1 MTSKPPGNPA
11 ADDVTALL
19 QAWGQGDVDA
29 GERLFPLVYAELRR
43 QARRYMRG
51 ERAGHTLQPTALAH
65 EAYLR
70 LAGRERAWA
79 DRAHFFAVAARVMR
93 QVLVDHARR
102 HRAAKRDGLQ
112 LSAPE
117 DVRDEPVDLLDLDA
131 ALAELAELD
140 SKQVEVVEMRFFAG
154 LSVEETAEALGL
166 SPRTVK
172 REWST
177 ARAWLK
183 HRLRERGPGRAKDR

>member
-1 MTSKPPGNPA
+1 MTSKPPGSPA

-19 QAWGQGDVDA
+19 QAWGQGDSDA

-51 ERAGHTLQPTALAH
+51 ERADHTLQPTALAH

-70 LAGRERAWA
+70 LAGRERVWA
-79 DRAHFFAVAARVMR
+79 DRAHFFAVAARAMR

-102 HRAAKRDGLQ
+102 RRAAKRDGLQ
-112 LSAPE
+112 LEAPE
-117 DVRDEPVDLLDLDA
+117 DVRNEPVDLLDLDA
-131 ALAELAELD
+131 ALAELAQLD
-140 SKQVEVVEMRFFAG
+140 PKQVEVVEMRFFAG

-183 HRLRERGPGRAKDR
+183 HRLRERRPGRAKDR

>member
-1 MTSKPPGNPA
+1 
-11 ADDVTALL
+11 
-19 QAWGQGDVDA
+19 
-29 GERLFPLVYAELRR
+29 
-43 QARRYMRG
+43 MRG

-70 LAGRERAWA
+70 LAGRERDWA
-79 DRAHFFAVAARVMR
+79 DRAHFFAVAARAMR

-112 LSAPE
+112 LEAPE
-117 DVRDEPVDLLDLDA
+117 GVRDEPVDLLDLDA
-131 ALAELAELD
+131 ALAELAQLD
-140 SKQVEVVEMRFFAG
+140 PKQVEVVEMRFFAG
-154 LSVEETAEALGL
+154 LSVDETAEALGL

>member
-51 ERAGHTLQPTALAH
+51 ERAAHMLQPTALAH

-112 LSAPE
+112 LEAPE

-131 ALAELAELD
+131 ALAELAQLD
-140 SKQVEVVEMRFFAG
+140 PKQVEVVEMRFFAG